1 MGAATSSASP
11 PSLQSTISR
20 RVRYWMLRNNR
31 RLLVVGL
38 DGAGKSTLV
47 QQLGGAAFDKQDQ
60 IGGCAI
66 SAVEVGKLQFDVWD
80 AGGEDRLR
88 TYWRHYY
95 TGSHAVAFVVDS
107 ADRARLAV
115 AVEEFRGVVR
125 DHQLA
130 QTVILIIANKQDV
143 AGAATVDEIS
153 TMFAVTELVQQHR
166 VIGTSA
172 TASGEG
178 LSKALEWLG
187 EVCVPFAR

>member
-1 MGAATSSASP
+1 
-11 PSLQSTISR
+11 
-20 RVRYWMLRNNR
+20 MLRNNR

-143 AGAATVDEIS
+143 AGCATIEEIMDQFS
-153 TMFAVTELVQQHR
+153 LYKLCCGRSWHVQACQAKT
-166 VIGTSA
+166 GT
-172 TASGEG
+172 G
-178 LSKALEWLG
+178 LQDGLEWLSRQLVAAG
-187 EVCVPFAR
+187 IQDLG